1 MWAGPQFACTIVL
14 AFLCGLCRL
23 KLTKVMPSVQQFFSF
38 LEKLQYN
45 SFINLTTAPRK
56 APKYAGTCTV
66 KVEARQA
73 YGMRALFANQFM
85 EQLESLLGF

>member
-1 MWAGPQFACTIVL
+1 MMLKWAGLQFACTIVL

-56 APKYAGTCTV
+56 APKHAGTCTV
-66 KVEARQA
+66 KVEARQQTNMA
-73 YGMRALFANQFM
+73 PFM
-85 EQLESLLGF
+85 PFQVIFVIE